1 MSNLSPLIWRPDRV
15 AHCRSDSGDVWLFGG
30 PFPVRLSGRFAVPV
44 AQAIDGERTMSQVA
58 QFAATSDLVSAGQA
72 NAVLFQW
79 LTAGHVV
86 TRSELLGSA
95 RIRLLGDDA
104 PEVRALR
111 HALEATGAEVVL
123 DSADPADLA
132 DLTVAVL
139 DDLLNVAEHV
149 DQGHWLPVRMHGDE
163 VLVGPMLGPGYGCA
177 DCFVARHESRR
188 SVDLMSARLA
198 GLERLPGSPNL
209 HPAAPAL
216 AAGMITSV
224 AEGRRLGE
232 SAAAEIDCRSINPVS
247 LESRRHALVPVPGCL
262 TCDPGG
268 KSTVDLE
275 RDLDKQMI
283 SSNDGG
289 GLRTVEPESTWQTY
303 EHLVS
308 DVLGIVPEVCIV
320 GDPSLRVHRAGLNPV
335 WNDRQDL
342 DGLRASLR
350 QSAMGKGL
358 TIASSQAGALAEALE
373 RQSMIWQGDEGARIA
388 RMDDLER
395 AIHPN
400 DIQLY
405 SAAQIAAAEVD
416 GSPTHRFHY
425 VPQTFKVDQEHAW
438 SQVRGIADDRRAW
451 IPSAIAYLG
460 VPQTGPGSL
469 RGCSNGVAAG
479 NSIDEALLQGLLELV
494 ERDSVALWWY
504 SRAHRP
510 GIDLDAT
517 DDPRVRAALTPLR
530 ARGRDVW
537 VLDITSDLGIPAMAA
552 LTATPEGGRM
562 LMGFGAH
569 VDPVIAVVRALTEVC
584 QCESGISD
592 WKAESTP
599 EGVLKGMPEI
609 EREWLAAV
617 TTATDPWLAPHG
629 SVPLARA
636 STLNL
641 HESLDAVLVALSKA
655 GLEAW
660 WMNLTR
666 RDIGLPVVRTVV
678 PGLRHFWNRFAPGR
692 LYNVPVSLAWV
703 PDGYGEDDV
712 NPRWVFM

>member
-1 MSNLSPLIWRPDRV
+1 MANLSPLVWRPDRV

-30 PFPVRLSGRFAVPV
+30 PHPIRLTGRFAAPV
-44 AQAIDGERTMSQVA
+44 AQAIDGGRTMNEVA
-58 QFAATSDLVSAGQA
+58 QFAATSGLLTAGQA

-79 LTAGHVV
+79 LAAGHVV
-86 TRSELLGSA
+86 TRSELPRPA
-95 RIRLLGDDA
+95 RIRVLGDDE
-104 PEVRALR
+104 PQVRALR
-111 HALEATGAEVVL
+111 LALESTGAEVVL
-123 DSADPADLA
+123 DSADPADL
-132 DLTVAVL
+132 TVAVL
-139 DDLLNVAEHV
+139 DDLLNVSEQV
-149 DQGHWLPVRMHGDE
+149 NQLNWLPVRMRGDE
-163 VLVGPMLGPGYGCA
+163 VLVGPMLGPGYGCVN
-177 DCFVARHESRR
+177 CFVARHERR
-188 SVDLMSARLA
+188 RAVDLMSARLA
-198 GLERLPGSPNL
+198 GLDRPPVSPNL

-224 AEGRRLGE
+224 VESRRIGE
-232 SAAAEIDCRSINPVS
+232 TSAVEDDCRSINPVS
-247 LESRRHALVPVPGCL
+247 LESHRHALVPVPGCV
-262 TCDPGG
+262 TCDPEGN
-268 KSTVDLE
+268 STVELG
-275 RDLDKQMI
+275 RDLDRQMI

-289 GLRTVEPESTWQTY
+289 GLRTVEPERTWQLY

-308 DVLGIVPEVCIV
+308 DVLGIVPEVCV
-320 GDPSLRVHRAGLNPV
+320 AGDPSLRVHRAGLNPA
-335 WNDRQDL
+335 WSDRQDL

-358 TIASSQAGALAEALE
+358 TIASSRAGALAEALE
-373 RQSMIWQGDEGARIA
+373 RQSMIWQGDESVRVA

-395 AIHPN
+395 AIHPQ

-405 SAAQIAAAEVD
+405 SAAQIAAAELE

-451 IPSAIAYLG
+451 IPTSIAYLG
-460 VPQTGPGSL
+460 SPQTGHGSL

-479 NSIDEALLQGLLELV
+479 NSVDEALLQGLLELV

-504 SRAHRP
+504 SRSHRP

-517 DDPRVRAALTPLR
+517 DDPRVRAALAPLR
-530 ARGRDVW
+530 ARGREVW
-537 VLDITSDLGIPAMAA
+537 VLDITSDLDIPAMAA
-552 LTATPEGGRM
+552 FTSSPEGGQV

-584 QCESGISD
+584 QSESGVSE
-592 WKAESTP
+592 WEAGRTP
-599 EGVLKGMPEI
+599 EGLLEGVPEI
-609 EREWLAAV
+609 EGEWLAAV

-629 SVPLARA
+629 LAPLTRA

-641 HESLDAVLVALSKA
+641 HDSLDAVLIALSKA

-660 WMNLTR
+660 WMDLTR

-692 LYNVPVSLAWV
+692 LYDVPVSLGWV
-703 PDGYGEDDV
+703 RDTYGEDDL
-712 NPRWVFM
+712 NPRWVFL

>member
-1 MSNLSPLIWRPDRV
+1 MWRPDRV
-15 AHCRSDSGDVWLFGG
+15 ANCRNNSGDVWLFGG
-30 PFPVRLSGRFAVPV
+30 AHPIRLTGRFAVPV
-44 AQAIDGERTMSQVA
+44 AQAIDGERTMNEVA
-58 QFAATSDLVSAGQA
+58 EFAATSGLLTAGQA

-79 LTAGHVV
+79 LAAGHVV
-86 TRSELLGSA
+86 TRSEPLGSA
-95 RIRLLGDDA
+95 RIRLLGADEA
-104 PEVRALR
+104 QVRALQQT
-111 HALEATGAEVVL
+111 LEATGTEVVRNN
-123 DSADPADLA
+123 AE
-132 DLTVAVL
+132 LTVVVL
-139 DDLLNVAEHV
+139 DDLLNVAEHA
-149 DQGHWLPVRMHGDE
+149 DQGRWLPVRMRGDE
-163 VLVGPMLGPGYGCA
+163 VLVGPLLGPGYGCA
-177 DCFVARHESRR
+177 DCFATRHERRR

-198 GLERLPGSPNL
+198 GLDRPPISPNL

-224 AEGRRLGE
+224 AEGQRLGGTSTAKDE
-232 SAAAEIDCRSINPVS
+232 GRSINPVS

-268 KSTVDLE
+268 KSTLDLE
-275 RDLDKQMI
+275 RDLDRQMI

-350 QSAMGKGL
+350 LSAMGKGL

-373 RQSMIWQGDEGARIA
+373 RQSMIWQGDEGVQVA

-405 SAAQIAAAEVD
+405 SAAQIAAAKLD

-425 VPQTFKVDQEHAW
+425 VPQTFQVDQEHAW

-479 NSIDEALLQGLLELV
+479 NSVDEALLQGLLELV
-494 ERDSVALWWY
+494 ERDSVALWWC

-517 DDPRVRAALTPLR
+517 DDPRVRAAIAPLR

-537 VLDITSDLGIPAMAA
+537 VLDITSDLDIPAMVA
-552 LTATPEGGRM
+552 LTATPEGGRI

-584 QCESGISD
+584 QSESGISD
-592 WKAESTP
+592 WRRESTP
-599 EGVLKGMPEI
+599 EGVPEI
-609 EREWLAAV
+609 EGEWLAAV
-617 TTATDPWLAPHG
+617 TTATDPWLAQHG
-629 SVPLARA
+629 SVPLASA

-660 WMNLTR
+660 WMDLTR
-666 RDIGLPVVRTVV
+666 SDIGLPVVRTVV

-703 PDGYGEDDV
+703 PDGYDEDDV

>member
-1 MSNLSPLIWRPDRV
+1 MFNLSPLMWRPDRV
-15 AHCRSDSGDVWLFGG
+15 ANCRNNSGDVWLFGG
-30 PFPVRLSGRFAVPV
+30 AHPIRLTGRFAVPV
-44 AQAIDGERTMSQVA
+44 AQAIDGERTMNEVA
-58 QFAATSDLVSAGQA
+58 EFAATSGLLTAGQA

-79 LTAGHVV
+79 LAAGHVV
-86 TRSELLGSA
+86 TRSEPLGSA
-95 RIRLLGDDA
+95 RIRLLGADEA
-104 PEVRALR
+104 QVKALQQT
-111 HALEATGAEVVL
+111 LEATGTEVVRNN
-123 DSADPADLA
+123 AE
-132 DLTVAVL
+132 LTVVVL
-139 DDLLNVAEHV
+139 DDLLNVAEHA
-149 DQGHWLPVRMHGDE
+149 DQGRWLPVLMRGDE
-163 VLVGPMLGPGYGCA
+163 VLVGPLLGPGYGCA
-177 DCFVARHESRR
+177 DCFATRHERRR

-198 GLERLPGSPNL
+198 GLDRPPISPNL

-224 AEGRRLGE
+224 AEGQRLGGTSTAKDE
-232 SAAAEIDCRSINPVS
+232 GRSINPVS

-268 KSTVDLE
+268 KSTLDLE
-275 RDLDKQMI
+275 RDLDRQMI

-350 QSAMGKGL
+350 LSAMGKGL

-373 RQSMIWQGDEGARIA
+373 RQSMIWQGDEGVQVA

-405 SAAQIAAAEVD
+405 SAAQIAAAKLD

-425 VPQTFKVDQEHAW
+425 VPQTFQVDQEHAW

-479 NSIDEALLQGLLELV
+479 NSVDEALLQGLLELV

-517 DDPRVRAALTPLR
+517 DDPRVRAAIAPLR

-537 VLDITSDLGIPAMAA
+537 VLDITSDLGIPAMVA
-552 LTATPEGGRM
+552 LTATPEGGRI

-584 QCESGISD
+584 QSESGISD
-592 WKAESTP
+592 WRRESTP
-599 EGVLKGMPEI
+599 EGVPEI
-609 EREWLAAV
+609 EGEWLAAV
-617 TTATDPWLAPHG
+617 TTATDPWLAQHG
-629 SVPLARA
+629 SVPLASA

-660 WMNLTR
+660 WMDLTR
-666 RDIGLPVVRTVV
+666 SDIGLPVVRTVV

-703 PDGYGEDDV
+703 PDGYDEDDV

>member
-1 MSNLSPLIWRPDRV
+1 MFNLSPLMWRPDRV
-15 AHCRSDSGDVWLFGG
+15 ANCRNNSGDVWLFGG
-30 PFPVRLSGRFAVPV
+30 AHPIRLTGRFAVPV
-44 AQAIDGERTMSQVA
+44 AQAIDGERTMNEVA
-58 QFAATSDLVSAGQA
+58 EFAATSGLLTAGQA

-79 LTAGHVV
+79 LAAGHVV
-86 TRSELLGSA
+86 TRSEPLGSA
-95 RIRLLGDDA
+95 RIRLLGADEA
-104 PEVRALR
+104 QVRALQQT
-111 HALEATGAEVVL
+111 LEATGTEVVRNN
-123 DSADPADLA
+123 AE
-132 DLTVAVL
+132 LTVVVL
-139 DDLLNVAEHV
+139 DDLLNVAEHA
-149 DQGHWLPVRMHGDE
+149 DQGRWLPVRMRGDE
-163 VLVGPMLGPGYGCA
+163 VLVGPLLGPGYGCA
-177 DCFVARHESRR
+177 DCFATRHERRR

-198 GLERLPGSPNL
+198 GLDRPPISPNL

-224 AEGRRLGE
+224 AEGQRLGGTSTAKDE
-232 SAAAEIDCRSINPVS
+232 GRSINPVS

-268 KSTVDLE
+268 KSTLDLE
-275 RDLDKQMI
+275 RDLDRQMI

-350 QSAMGKGL
+350 LSAMGKGL
-358 TIASSQAGALAEALE
+358 TIASSQAGALEEALE
-373 RQSMIWQGDEGARIA
+373 RQSMIWQGDEGVQVA

-395 AIHPN
+395 SIHPN

-405 SAAQIAAAEVD
+405 SAAQIAAAKLD

-425 VPQTFKVDQEHAW
+425 VPQTFQVDQEHAW

-479 NSIDEALLQGLLELV
+479 NSVDEALLQGLLELV

-517 DDPRVRAALTPLR
+517 DDPRVRAAIAPLR

-537 VLDITSDLGIPAMAA
+537 VLDITSDLDIPAMVA
-552 LTATPEGGRM
+552 LTATPEGGRI

-584 QCESGISD
+584 QSESGISD
-592 WKAESTP
+592 WRRESTP
-599 EGVLKGMPEI
+599 EGVPEI
-609 EREWLAAV
+609 EGEWLAAV
-617 TTATDPWLAPHG
+617 TTATDPWLAQHG
-629 SVPLARA
+629 SVPLASA

-660 WMNLTR
+660 WMDLTR
-666 RDIGLPVVRTVV
+666 SDIGLPVVRTVV
-678 PGLRHFWNRFAPGR
+678 PGLRHFWKRFAPGR

-703 PDGYGEDDV
+703 PDGYDEDDV

>member
-1 MSNLSPLIWRPDRV
+1 MTNLSPLIWRPDRV

-58 QFAATSDLVSAGQA
+58 QFAATGDLVSAGQA

-86 TRSELLGSA
+86 TRAELPGPP
-95 RIRLLGDDA
+95 RIRVLGDDA

-123 DSADPADLA
+123 DSADPADL
-132 DLTVAVL
+132 TVAVL
-139 DDLLNVAEHV
+139 DDLLNMAGRA
-149 DQGHWLPVRMHGDE
+149 DQGNWLPARMHGDE
-163 VLVGPMLGPGYGCA
+163 VLVGPMLGPDYGCA

-198 GLERLPGSPNL
+198 GLDRPPVSPNI

-216 AAGMITSV
+216 AAGMITSI
-224 AEGRRLGE
+224 AEERRLGAT
-232 SAAAEIDCRSINPVS
+232 STAGDDCRSINPVS
-247 LESRRHALVPVPGCL
+247 LESRRHALVPVPGCV

-268 KSTVDLE
+268 NSTVDLE
-275 RDLDKQMI
+275 RDLDRQLI

-289 GLRTVEPESTWQTY
+289 GLRTVEPETTWQSY

-308 DVLGIVPEVCIV
+308 DVLGIVPEVCLV
-320 GDPSLRVHRAGLNPV
+320 GDPSLRVHRAGLNPA
-335 WNDRQDL
+335 WSARQDL

-358 TIASSQAGALAEALE
+358 TIASSRAGALAEALE
-373 RQSMIWQGDEGARIA
+373 RQSMIWQGDESVRVA
-388 RMDDLER
+388 RMDDLEG
-395 AIHPN
+395 AIHPH

-405 SAAQIAAAEVD
+405 SAAQIAAAEFD

-425 VPQTFKVDQEHAW
+425 VPQTFMVDQEHTW

-451 IPSAIAYLG
+451 IPTSIAYLG

-504 SRAHRP
+504 SRSHRP

-517 DDPRVRAALTPLR
+517 DDPRVRAALAPLR
-530 ARGRDVW
+530 ARGREVW

-552 LTATPEGGRM
+552 LTSAPDGGRV

-584 QCESGISD
+584 QSEAGLSD
-592 WKAESTP
+592 WNAESTP
-599 EGVLKGMPEI
+599 EGVPEI
-609 EREWLAAV
+609 EGEWLAAV
-617 TTATDPWLAPHG
+617 TTATDPWLAPYG
-629 SVPLARA
+629 SVPLARS

-641 HESLDAVLVALSKA
+641 HESLDVVLLALSHA

-660 WMNLTR
+660 WMDLTR

-692 LYNVPVSLAWV
+692 LYDVPVTLEWV
-703 PDGYGEDDV
+703 RDAYGEDDL
-712 NPRWVFM
+712 NPRWVFL

>member
-1 MSNLSPLIWRPDRV
+1 MTSPSPIAWRTDRV
-15 AHCRSDSGDVWLFGG
+15 AHCRNDSGDVWLFGG
-30 PFPVRLSGRFAVPV
+30 PHPIRLSGRFAAPV

-58 QFAATSDLVSAGQA
+58 ECAATSGLVSPGQA

-79 LTAGHVV
+79 LTAGYVV
-86 TRSELLGSA
+86 TRADVTGPA
-95 RIRLLGDDA
+95 RIRILGDDA
-104 PEVRALR
+104 PDGRALR
-111 HALEATGAEVVL
+111 RALEATGAEVVL
-123 DSADPADLA
+123 DDA
-132 DLTVAVL
+132 DLTVTVL
-139 DDLLNVAEHV
+139 DDLLDAAGKV
-149 DQGHWLPVRMHGDE
+149 DQGHWLPVRMRGDE
-163 VLVGPMLGPGYGCA
+163 VLVGPMLGPGYGCE

-198 GLERLPGSPNL
+198 GLDRPPVSPNL

-224 AEGRRLGE
+224 VEGRRLGE
-232 SAAAEIDCRSINPVS
+232 TSTAVDECHSMNPVS
-247 LESRRHALVPVPGCL
+247 LASRRHALVPIPGCP

-268 KSTVDLE
+268 NSTVNLE
-275 RDLDKQMI
+275 RDLDRQTT

-289 GLRTVEPESTWQTY
+289 GLRTVEPETTWQSY

-350 QSAMGKGL
+350 QSAMGKGV
-358 TIASSQAGALAEALE
+358 TIAGSQAGALAEALE
-373 RQSMIWQGDEGARIA
+373 RQSMVWQGDETVRVA
-388 RMDDLER
+388 RMDELES
-395 AIHPN
+395 AIHPH

-405 SAAQIAAAEVD
+405 SAAQMAAAELD
-416 GSPTHRFHY
+416 GPPTHRFHY
-425 VPQTFKVDQEHAW
+425 VPQSFPLDQEHAW
-438 SQVRGIADDRRAW
+438 SPVRGIAHDRRAW

-479 NSIDEALLQGLLELV
+479 NSVDEALLQGLLELV

-510 GIDLDAT
+510 GIDLDAS
-517 DDPRVRAALTPLR
+517 DDPRVRAALAPLR

-552 LTATPEGGRM
+552 LTSAPDGGRV

-584 QCESGISD
+584 QSESGISD
-592 WKAESTP
+592 WNAEITP
-599 EGVLKGMPEI
+599 EGVPEI
-609 EREWLAAV
+609 EGEWLAAV

-629 SVPLARA
+629 SAPLARP
-636 STLNL
+636 STLDL
-641 HESLDAVLVALSKA
+641 HESLDAVLVALSEA

-660 WMNLTR
+660 WMDLTR

-692 LYNVPVSLAWV
+692 LYDVPVSLGWV

>member
-1 MSNLSPLIWRPDRV
+1 MWRPDRV
-15 AHCRSDSGDVWLFGG
+15 AHCRGDSGDVWLFGG
-30 PFPVRLSGRFAVPV
+30 PHPIRLTGRFAMPV
-44 AQAIDGERTMSQVA
+44 AQAIDGGRTMIQVA
-58 QFAATSDLVSAGQA
+58 EFAATSGLLTARQA
-72 NAVLFQW
+72 HAVLFQW
-79 LTAGHVV
+79 LAAGHVV
-86 TRSELLGSA
+86 TRSQPLGPA
-95 RIRLLGDDA
+95 RIRLLGDD
-104 PEVRALR
+104 ELQVRALQL
-111 HALEATGAEVVL
+111 ALEATGSEVVL
-123 DSADPADLA
+123 DNA

-139 DDLLNVAEHV
+139 DDLLNVTEYV
-149 DQGHWLPVRMHGDE
+149 DQGHWLPVRMRGDE
-163 VLVGPMLGPGYGCA
+163 VLVGPMLGPGFGCA
-177 DCFVARHESRR
+177 ACFVARHESRR

-198 GLERLPGSPNL
+198 GLDRPPVSPNM
-209 HPAAPAL
+209 HPAVPAL

-224 AEGRRLGE
+224 AEGRRLGGT
-232 SAAAEIDCRSINPVS
+232 STAKDDCRSINPVS
-247 LESRRHALVPVPGCL
+247 LESRRHALVPVPGCV

-268 KSTVDLE
+268 NSTVNLE
-275 RDLDKQMI
+275 RDLDRQMI

-289 GLRTVEPESTWQTY
+289 GLRTVEPETTWQTY

-308 DVLGIVPEVCIV
+308 DVLGIVPEVCIL

-342 DGLRASLR
+342 HGLRASLR

-373 RQSMIWQGDEGARIA
+373 RQSMIWQGDEGAQVA

-395 AIHPN
+395 AIHPQ

-405 SAAQIAAAEVD
+405 SAAQIAAAELD
-416 GSPTHRFHY
+416 GSPTHGFHY
-425 VPQTFKVDQEHAW
+425 VPQTFQVDQEHAW

-460 VPQTGPGSL
+460 VPRTGPGSL

-479 NSIDEALLQGLLELV
+479 NSVDEALLQGLLELV

-552 LTATPEGGRM
+552 LTASPEGGRV

-599 EGVLKGMPEI
+599 EGVFKGMPEI
-609 EREWLAAV
+609 EGEWLAAV

-629 SVPLARA
+629 SAPLARA

-660 WMNLTR
+660 WMDLTR

-692 LYNVPVSLAWV
+692 LYDVPVILGWV

>member
-1 MSNLSPLIWRPDRV
+1 MFNLSPLMWRPDRV
-15 AHCRSDSGDVWLFGG
+15 ANCRNNSGDVWLFGG
-30 PFPVRLSGRFAVPV
+30 AHPIRLTGRFAVPV
-44 AQAIDGERTMSQVA
+44 AQAIDGERTMNEVA
-58 QFAATSDLVSAGQA
+58 EFAATSGLLTAGQA

-79 LTAGHVV
+79 LAAGHVV
-86 TRSELLGSA
+86 TRSEPLGSA
-95 RIRLLGDDA
+95 RIRLLGADEA
-104 PEVRALR
+104 QVKALQQT
-111 HALEATGAEVVL
+111 LEATGTEVVRNN
-123 DSADPADLA
+123 AE
-132 DLTVAVL
+132 LTVVVL
-139 DDLLNVAEHV
+139 DDLLNVAEHA
-149 DQGHWLPVRMHGDE
+149 DQGRWLPVRMRGDE
-163 VLVGPMLGPGYGCA
+163 VLVGPLLGPGYGCA
-177 DCFVARHESRR
+177 DCFATRHERRR

-198 GLERLPGSPNL
+198 GLDRPPISPNL

-224 AEGRRLGE
+224 AEGQRLGGTSTAKDE
-232 SAAAEIDCRSINPVS
+232 GRSINPVS

-268 KSTVDLE
+268 KSTLDLE
-275 RDLDKQMI
+275 RDLDRQMI

-350 QSAMGKGL
+350 LSAMGKGL

-373 RQSMIWQGDEGARIA
+373 RQSMIWQGDEGVQVA

-405 SAAQIAAAEVD
+405 SAAQIAAAKLD

-425 VPQTFKVDQEHAW
+425 VPQTFQVDQEHAW

-479 NSIDEALLQGLLELV
+479 NSVDEALLQGLLELV

-517 DDPRVRAALTPLR
+517 DDPRVRAAIAPLR

-537 VLDITSDLGIPAMAA
+537 VLDITSDLGIPAMVA
-552 LTATPEGGRM
+552 LTATPEGGRI

-584 QCESGISD
+584 QSESGISD
-592 WKAESTP
+592 WRRESTP
-599 EGVLKGMPEI
+599 EGVPEI
-609 EREWLAAV
+609 EGEWLAAV
-617 TTATDPWLAPHG
+617 TTATDPWLAQHG
-629 SVPLARA
+629 SVPLASA

-660 WMNLTR
+660 WMDLTR
-666 RDIGLPVVRTVV
+666 SDIGLPVVRTVV

>member
-1 MSNLSPLIWRPDRV
+1 MFNLSPLMWRPDRV
-15 AHCRSDSGDVWLFGG
+15 ANCRNNSGDVWLFGG
-30 PFPVRLSGRFAVPV
+30 AHPIRLTGRFAVPV
-44 AQAIDGERTMSQVA
+44 AQAIDGERTMNEVA
-58 QFAATSDLVSAGQA
+58 EFAATSGLLTAGQA

-79 LTAGHVV
+79 LAAGHVV
-86 TRSELLGSA
+86 TRSEPLGSA
-95 RIRLLGDDA
+95 RIRLLGADEA
-104 PEVRALR
+104 QVRALQQT
-111 HALEATGAEVVL
+111 LEATGTEVVRNN
-123 DSADPADLA
+123 AE
-132 DLTVAVL
+132 LTVVVL
-139 DDLLNVAEHV
+139 DDLLNVAEHA
-149 DQGHWLPVRMHGDE
+149 DQGRWLPVRMRGDE
-163 VLVGPMLGPGYGCA
+163 VLVGPLLGPGYGCA
-177 DCFVARHESRR
+177 DCFATRHERRR

-198 GLERLPGSPNL
+198 GLDRPPISPNL

-224 AEGRRLGE
+224 AEGQRLGGTSTAKDE
-232 SAAAEIDCRSINPVS
+232 GRSINPVS

-268 KSTVDLE
+268 KSTLDLE
-275 RDLDKQMI
+275 RDLDRQMI

-350 QSAMGKGL
+350 LSAMGKGL

-373 RQSMIWQGDEGARIA
+373 RQSMIWQGDEGVQVA

-405 SAAQIAAAEVD
+405 SAAQIAAAKLD

-425 VPQTFKVDQEHAW
+425 VPQTFQVDQEHAW

-479 NSIDEALLQGLLELV
+479 NSVDEALLQGLLELV

-517 DDPRVRAALTPLR
+517 DDPRVRAAIAPLR

-537 VLDITSDLGIPAMAA
+537 VLDITSDLDIPAMVA
-552 LTATPEGGRM
+552 LTATPEGGRI

-584 QCESGISD
+584 QSESGISD
-592 WKAESTP
+592 WRRESTP
-599 EGVLKGMPEI
+599 EGVPEI
-609 EREWLAAV
+609 EGEWLAAV
-617 TTATDPWLAPHG
+617 TTATDPWLAQHG
-629 SVPLARA
+629 SVPLASA

-660 WMNLTR
+660 WMDLTR
-666 RDIGLPVVRTVV
+666 SDIGLPVVRTVV

-703 PDGYGEDDV
+703 PDGYDEDDV

>member
-1 MSNLSPLIWRPDRV
+1 MFNLSPLMWRPDRV
-15 AHCRSDSGDVWLFGG
+15 ANCRNNSGDVWLFGG
-30 PFPVRLSGRFAVPV
+30 AHPIRLTGRFAVPV
-44 AQAIDGERTMSQVA
+44 AQAIDGERTMNEVA
-58 QFAATSDLVSAGQA
+58 EFAATSGLLTAGQA

-79 LTAGHVV
+79 LAAGHVV
-86 TRSELLGSA
+86 TRSEPLGSA
-95 RIRLLGDDA
+95 RIRLLGADEA
-104 PEVRALR
+104 QVKALQQT
-111 HALEATGAEVVL
+111 LEATGTEVVRNN
-123 DSADPADLA
+123 AE
-132 DLTVAVL
+132 LTVVVL
-139 DDLLNVAEHV
+139 DDLLNVAEHA
-149 DQGHWLPVRMHGDE
+149 DQGRWLPVRMRGDE
-163 VLVGPMLGPGYGCA
+163 VLVGPLLGPGYGCA
-177 DCFVARHESRR
+177 DCFATRHERRR

-198 GLERLPGSPNL
+198 GLDRPPISPNL

-224 AEGRRLGE
+224 AEGQRLGGTSTAKDE
-232 SAAAEIDCRSINPVS
+232 GRSINPVS

-268 KSTVDLE
+268 KSTLDLE
-275 RDLDKQMI
+275 RDLDRQMI

-350 QSAMGKGL
+350 LSAMGKGL

-373 RQSMIWQGDEGARIA
+373 RQSMIWQGDEGVQVA

-405 SAAQIAAAEVD
+405 SAAQIAAAKLD

-425 VPQTFKVDQEHAW
+425 VPQTFQVDQEHAW

-479 NSIDEALLQGLLELV
+479 NSVDEALLQGLLELV

-517 DDPRVRAALTPLR
+517 DDPRVRAAIAPLR

-537 VLDITSDLGIPAMAA
+537 VLDITSDLGIPAMVA
-552 LTATPEGGRM
+552 LTATPEGGRI

-584 QCESGISD
+584 QSESGISD
-592 WKAESTP
+592 WRRESTP
-599 EGVLKGMPEI
+599 EGVPEI
-609 EREWLAAV
+609 EGEWLAAV
-617 TTATDPWLAPHG
+617 TTATDPWLAQHG
-629 SVPLARA
+629 SVPLASA

-660 WMNLTR
+660 WMDLTR
-666 RDIGLPVVRTVV
+666 SDIGLPVVRTVV

-703 PDGYGEDDV
+703 PDGYDEDDV

>member
-1 MSNLSPLIWRPDRV
+1 VRLKLWQMTNVSPIAWRPDRV
-15 AHCRSDSGDVWLFGG
+15 AHWPSDSGDVWLFGG
-30 PFPVRLSGRFAVPV
+30 PHPIRLTGRFAVPV
-44 AQAIDGERTMSQVA
+44 AQAIDGERTMNQVA
-58 QFAATSDLVSAGQA
+58 QVAAASGLLTAQQA

-86 TRSELLGSA
+86 TRAELPGSN
-95 RIRLLGDDA
+95 RICVLGDDE
-104 PEVRALR
+104 PQVRALR
-111 HALEATGAEVVL
+111 HALEATGAQVVL
-123 DSADPADLA
+123 DNA
-132 DLTVAVL
+132 DLTVVVL
-139 DDLLNVAEHV
+139 DDLLNMTEDV
-149 DQGHWLPVRMHGDE
+149 DQGHWLPVRMRGDE
-163 VLVGPMLGPGYGCA
+163 VLVGPMLGPDYGCA
-177 DCFVARHESRR
+177 DCFATRHERRR

-198 GLERLPGSPNL
+198 GLDRPPVSPNL

-216 AAGMITSV
+216 AAGMITSI
-224 AEGRRLGE
+224 AQERRLGKTFTA
-232 SAAAEIDCRSINPVS
+232 SDDCRSINPVS

-268 KSTVDLE
+268 NSTVDLG
-275 RDLDKQMI
+275 RDLDRQLI

-289 GLRTVEPESTWQTY
+289 GLRTVEPETTWQSY
-303 EHLVS
+303 GHLVS
-308 DVLGIVPEVCIV
+308 DVLGIVPEVSV
-320 GDPSLRVHRAGLNPV
+320 AGDPSLRVHVAGLNPA
-335 WNDRQDL
+335 WSDKHDL

-358 TIASSQAGALAEALE
+358 TIASSRAGALAEALE
-373 RQSMIWQGDEGARIA
+373 RQSMIWQGDETVRVA
-388 RMDDLER
+388 RMDDLEC

-405 SAAQIAAAEVD
+405 SAAQIAAAELD

-425 VPQTFKVDQEHAW
+425 VPHTFPVDQEHTW

-451 IPSAIAYLG
+451 IPTSIAYLG
-460 VPQTGPGSL
+460 GPQAGTGSL

-479 NSIDEALLQGLLELV
+479 NSVDEALLQGLLELV

-504 SRAHRP
+504 PRAHRP

-517 DDPRVRAALTPLR
+517 DDPRVRAALAPLR
-530 ARGRDVW
+530 ARGRKVW

-552 LTATPEGGRM
+552 LTSTPEGERV

-584 QCESGISD
+584 QSEAGLAD
-592 WKAESTP
+592 WNAESTP
-599 EGVLKGMPEI
+599 EGVPEI
-609 EREWLAAV
+609 EGEWLAAV

-629 SVPLARA
+629 STPLARA

-641 HESLDAVLVALSKA
+641 HESLDVVLAALSKA

-660 WMNLTR
+660 WMDLTR

-692 LYNVPVSLAWV
+692 LYDVPLALEWV
-703 PDGYGEDDV
+703 RDAYGEDDL
-712 NPRWVFM
+712 NPRWVFL

>member
-1 MSNLSPLIWRPDRV
+1 MWRPDRV
-15 AHCRSDSGDVWLFGG
+15 ANCRNNSGDVWLFGG
-30 PFPVRLSGRFAVPV
+30 AHPIRLTGRFAVPV
-44 AQAIDGERTMSQVA
+44 AQAIDGERTMNEVA
-58 QFAATSDLVSAGQA
+58 EFAATSGLLTAGQA

-79 LTAGHVV
+79 LAAGHVV
-86 TRSELLGSA
+86 TRSEPLGSA
-95 RIRLLGDDA
+95 RIRLLGADEA
-104 PEVRALR
+104 QVKALQQT
-111 HALEATGAEVVL
+111 LEATGTEVVRNN
-123 DSADPADLA
+123 AE
-132 DLTVAVL
+132 LTVVVL
-139 DDLLNVAEHV
+139 DDLLNVAEHA
-149 DQGHWLPVRMHGDE
+149 DQGRWLPVRMRGDE
-163 VLVGPMLGPGYGCA
+163 VLVGPLLGPGYGCA
-177 DCFVARHESRR
+177 DCFATRHERRR

-198 GLERLPGSPNL
+198 GLDRPPISPNL

-224 AEGRRLGE
+224 AEGQRLGGTSTAKDE
-232 SAAAEIDCRSINPVS
+232 GRSINPVS

-268 KSTVDLE
+268 KSTLDLE
-275 RDLDKQMI
+275 RDLDRQMI

-350 QSAMGKGL
+350 LSAMGKGL

-373 RQSMIWQGDEGARIA
+373 RQSMIWQGDEGVQVA

-405 SAAQIAAAEVD
+405 SAAQIAAAKLD

-425 VPQTFKVDQEHAW
+425 VPQTFQVDQEHAW

-479 NSIDEALLQGLLELV
+479 NSVDEALLQGLLELV

-517 DDPRVRAALTPLR
+517 DDPRVRAAIAPLR

-537 VLDITSDLGIPAMAA
+537 VLDITSDLGIPAMVA
-552 LTATPEGGRM
+552 LTATPEGGRI

-584 QCESGISD
+584 QSESGISD
-592 WKAESTP
+592 WRRESTP
-599 EGVLKGMPEI
+599 EGVPEI
-609 EREWLAAV
+609 EGEWLAAV
-617 TTATDPWLAPHG
+617 TTATDPWLAQHG
-629 SVPLARA
+629 SVPLASA

-660 WMNLTR
+660 WMDLTR
-666 RDIGLPVVRTVV
+666 SDIGLPVVRTVV

-703 PDGYGEDDV
+703 PDGYDEDDV

>member
-1 MSNLSPLIWRPDRV
+1 MSIVSPLIWRPDRV
-15 AHCRSDSGDVWLFGG
+15 ANCRNDSGDVWLFGG
-30 PFPVRLSGRFAVPV
+30 PHPIRLTGRFAVPV
-44 AQAIDGERTMSQVA
+44 AQAIDGERTMIQVA
-58 QFAATSDLVSAGQA
+58 EFAATSGLLTVGQA

-79 LTAGHVV
+79 LAAGHVV
-86 TRSELLGSA
+86 TRSEPLGPA
-95 RIRLLGDDA
+95 RIRLLGDDE
-104 PEVRALR
+104 PHVRALQ
-111 HALEATGAEVVL
+111 HSLEATGVEVVR
-123 DSADPADLA
+123 DNPE
-132 DLTVAVL
+132 LTVAVL
-139 DDLLNVAEHV
+139 DDLLNVAKYVE
-149 DQGHWLPVRMHGDE
+149 QGHWLPVRMRGDE
-163 VLVGPMLGPGYGCA
+163 VLVGAMLGPGFGCA

-198 GLERLPGSPNL
+198 GLDRPPTSPNL

-216 AAGMITSV
+216 AAGMVISV

-232 SAAAEIDCRSINPVS
+232 TPTAEDDCRSINPVS
-247 LESRRHALVPVPGCL
+247 LESRRHALVPVPGCI

-268 KSTVDLE
+268 NSTVNLE
-275 RDLDKQMI
+275 RDLDRQMI

-289 GLRTVEPESTWQTY
+289 GLRTVEPETTWQTY

-308 DVLGIVPEVCIV
+308 DVLGIVPEVCIL

-358 TIASSQAGALAEALE
+358 TIASSRAGALAEALE
-373 RQSMIWQGDEGARIA
+373 RQSMIWQGDETVQVA
-388 RMDDLER
+388 RMDELER
-395 AIHPN
+395 AIHPQ

-405 SAAQIAAAEVD
+405 SAAQIAAAELD

-425 VPQTFKVDQEHAW
+425 VPQTFQVDQEHAW
-438 SQVRGIADDRRAW
+438 SQVRSIADDRRAW

-460 VPQTGPGSL
+460 VPRTGPGSL

-479 NSIDEALLQGLLELV
+479 NSVDEALLQGLLELV

-510 GIDLDAT
+510 RIDLDAT

-552 LTATPEGGRM
+552 LTATPEGGRV

-569 VDPVIAVVRALTEVC
+569 VDPVIAVVRARTEVC
-584 QCESGISD
+584 QSESGISD
-592 WKAESTP
+592 WKAENTP
-599 EGVLKGMPEI
+599 KGVPEI
-609 EREWLAAV
+609 EGEWLAAV

-629 SVPLARA
+629 SAPLARA

-641 HESLDAVLVALSKA
+641 HESLDAVLVALSMA

-660 WMNLTR
+660 WMDLTR

-692 LYNVPVSLAWV
+692 LYNVPVSLEWV

-712 NPRWVFM
+712 NPRWVIM

>member
-1 MSNLSPLIWRPDRV
+1 MFNLSPLMWRPDRV
-15 AHCRSDSGDVWLFGG
+15 ANCRNNSGDVWLFGG
-30 PFPVRLSGRFAVPV
+30 AHPIRLTGRFAVPV
-44 AQAIDGERTMSQVA
+44 AQAIDGERTMNEVA
-58 QFAATSDLVSAGQA
+58 EFAATSGLLTAGQA

-79 LTAGHVV
+79 LAAGHVV
-86 TRSELLGSA
+86 TRSEPLGSA
-95 RIRLLGDDA
+95 RIRLLGADEA
-104 PEVRALR
+104 QVKALQQT
-111 HALEATGAEVVL
+111 LEATGTEVVRNN
-123 DSADPADLA
+123 AE
-132 DLTVAVL
+132 LTVVVL
-139 DDLLNVAEHV
+139 DDLLNVAEHA
-149 DQGHWLPVRMHGDE
+149 DQGRWLPVRMRGDE
-163 VLVGPMLGPGYGCA
+163 VLVGPLLGPGYGCA
-177 DCFVARHESRR
+177 DCFATRHERRR

-198 GLERLPGSPNL
+198 GLDRPPISPNL

-224 AEGRRLGE
+224 AEGQRLGGTSTAKDE
-232 SAAAEIDCRSINPVS
+232 GRSINPVS

-268 KSTVDLE
+268 KSTLDLE
-275 RDLDKQMI
+275 RDLDRQMI

-350 QSAMGKGL
+350 LSAMGKGL

-373 RQSMIWQGDEGARIA
+373 RQSMIWQGDEGVQVA

-405 SAAQIAAAEVD
+405 SAAQIAAAKLD

-425 VPQTFKVDQEHAW
+425 VPQTFQVDQEHAW

-479 NSIDEALLQGLLELV
+479 NSVDEALLQGLLELV

-517 DDPRVRAALTPLR
+517 DDPRVRAAIAPLR

-537 VLDITSDLGIPAMAA
+537 VLDITSDLDIPAMVA
-552 LTATPEGGRM
+552 LTATPEGGRI

-584 QCESGISD
+584 QSESGISD
-592 WKAESTP
+592 WRRESTP
-599 EGVLKGMPEI
+599 EGVPEI
-609 EREWLAAV
+609 EGEWLAAV
-617 TTATDPWLAPHG
+617 TTATDPWLAQHG
-629 SVPLARA
+629 SVPLASA

-660 WMNLTR
+660 WMDLTR
-666 RDIGLPVVRTVV
+666 SDIGLPVVRTVV

-703 PDGYGEDDV
+703 PDGYDEDDV